1 MANTKITAETVKA
14 AIRDAK
20 AGREYE
26 KTDPNCEGLRVRVR
40 GGEVTFTVRA
50 RLFGKQRRW
59 VVGDVETKPDVARER
74 AAEVR
79 SWCRRGQK
87 PEKLVTEFQTGI
99 SIAHQVRAA

>member
-1 MANTKITAETVKA
+1 MAVTKITSETVKA
-14 AIRDAK
+14 AVRDAK

-26 KTDPNCEGLRVRVR
+26 KTDPNCEGLQVRVR

-79 SWCRRGQK
+79 SWCRRGQN